1 MSHLHGSGL
10 ALRTSIP
17 ETGIR
22 VPVSASAKGAVLG
35 APCRPRCRL
44 PGSPCL
50 APSSTSLLR
59 HPRWL
64 VAGCIPP
71 LNVTEF
77 EQRVLYR
84 RGPAQVG
91 FGVSLSSF
99 HRLTLSSG
107 GILSPEP
114 LRLTRPERA
123 SQRHLLVSPFQGSVA
138 GRGSGPRALPW
149 AVMFGPFGANSKTA
163 QHQNPPASGPVPARR
178 DSPLAGAS
186 G

>member
-114 LRLTRPERA
+114 LRLTRPFGAQPGAMPPNGCGILETHGDSYRLREAKRRRGGKRERA
-123 SQRHLLVSPFQGSVA
+123 REPHRQAADRFL
-138 GRGSGPRALPW
+138 
-149 AVMFGPFGANSKTA
+149 T
-163 QHQNPPASGPVPARR
+163 
-178 DSPLAGAS
+178 
-186 G
+186 